1 MVTPQASRPPERG
14 RRRAAGMRATAFAI
28 TAIASTLHAAP
39 VTAQLHAGAA
49 AVEITPRLCENAAP
63 DAGPAPFNELGDCF
77 RWIHLAGFS
86 PFVPLRSDNRL
97 ATGIHDP
104 LWSRA
109 LAIRGSNGHT
119 VVIVSTDLPGLGRK
133 HTGRVRRRV
142 ERTLGVPATHV
153 IIQSTHTHSA
163 PDASGYWSTLV
174 PGRNARYTEK
184 VREHIYQSI
193 DLAIRR
199 LRPATMSLATTTH
212 VSCRDPTTGVL
223 KRDPQCRLPDINN
236 EFDDSAAAYDEFLMQ
251 RDQRDPI
258 VRNTRIVAAGFDAV
272 ATGAPIATFVNWHN
286 HPDTLGSAN
295 RLVSSDYPHYLRQFL
310 EERRGGVAVYV
321 VGTLGN
327 QIGGLRG
334 TPVPLWSEAGE
345 RVVEV
350 GDDGVPAPVLVRDGW
365 DKIRSTGYEVADAA
379 ARALE
384 TAAATTAVT
393 VSVHTTALD
402 TPIDNVIH
410 LLATWSVWNDGA
422 SPEDRPRYSWPR
434 CWGPLGCVR
443 AEVSLLRIG
452 ELSLLTAPGEI
463 DPAYFL
469 GRAASTADYGERW
482 GTWHFPAMPGVD
494 RIMPGTHHAVVGS
507 AQDYLSYMIPR
518 PDYVGWWNG
527 DHPNHYEDFVTIGR
541 RFGDDVGR
549 AWLELL
555 AEAGQIASER

>member
-1 MVTPQASRPPERG
+1 
-14 RRRAAGMRATAFAI
+14 MRATAFAI
-28 TAIASTLHAAP
+28 TAIASTLHTAP
-39 VTAQLHAGAA
+39 ATAQLLAGAA
-49 AVEITPRLCENAAP
+49 AVEITPRLCEDAAP
-63 DAGPAPFNELGDCF
+63 DAGPPQFNELGDCF
-77 RWIHLAGFS
+77 RWVHLAGFS
-86 PFVPLRSDNRL
+86 PFVPLRADNRL

-109 LAIRGSNGHT
+109 LAIRGTNGHT

-142 ERTLGVPATHV
+142 EQTLGVPATHV

-163 PDASGYWSTLV
+163 PDGSGFWSTLM

-193 DLAIRR
+193 DLAIGR

-212 VSCRDPTTGVL
+212 VSCRDPVTGVL

-236 EFDDSAAAYDEFLMQ
+236 EFDDAAAAYDEFLIQ

-295 RLVSSDYPHYLRQFL
+295 RLISSDYPHYLRRFL

-350 GDDGVPAPVLVRDGW
+350 GNDGVPAPVLVRDGW

-379 ARALE
+379 TRALD

-393 VSVHTTALD
+393 VSVHTTSLD
-402 TPIDNVIH
+402 TPIDNMIH
-410 LLATWSVWNDGA
+410 LLATWSVWNDEA
-422 SPEDRPRYSWPR
+422 SPEDRPRYYWPR

-494 RIMPGTHHAVVGS
+494 RIMPGTHHAVIGS
-507 AQDYLSYMIPR
+507 AQDYLSYMIPS

-555 AEAGQIASER
+555 GDAGQIAPER